1 MTPSPYVILPQGA
14 RQVSLDLSQV
24 AEQIEEM
31 AASLKAEEAERG
43 QKINFALET
52 LHKQAGQLDQ
62 LRQKVKSSRTTW
74 LVAETPDR
82 LDIHEPPPLLPQ
94 DFVVLASDG
103 SHIDVDRHRSC
114 HCFLI
119 NIGTVR
125 LRYGKSPDAQLS
137 SSPSLYSQGEDL
149 VISSPS
155 GNSYEPIEG
164 ALLGVKRTVEECR
177 LLADAAS
184 SLEDSLPTLALLDG
198 SLVLWTLAG
207 QSNYPEYVSQALVNE
222 GFLRYLEDM
231 RKLSLVR
238 QLAIAAYISFPRST
252 EVANVLRL
260 AVCPHEPADCD
271 RYCRGKDAER
281 QCDSVAG
288 VLDRAIFK
296 RLLSPGERSAIFGS
310 RSSIVEQRYGV
321 HRAQFFYIKI
331 DDEEVARVEIPLW
344 VAQNGELMRLVHAVV
359 WQQCCQ
365 GQGYPVA
372 LSEAHEKAVVTASD
386 REQFWRLLE
395 RDIVLGSSAKSRS
408 KKSRWI

>member
-1 MTPSPYVILPQGA
+1 M
-14 RQVSLDLSQV
+14 SLDLAQV
-24 AEQIEEM
+24 AGQIEEM

-43 QKINFALET
+43 QRINFALET

-62 LRQKVKSSRTTW
+62 LRQKVQSSRTTW
-74 LVAETPDR
+74 LVPEITDR
-82 LDIHEPPPLLPQ
+82 LDINEPPPPLPQ

-103 SHIDVDRHRSC
+103 SHIDVDRHRSA

-125 LRYGKSPDAQLS
+125 LRYGKNPDAQLS
-137 SSPSLYSQGEDL
+137 SSPFLYSQGDDL

-164 ALLGVKRTVEECR
+164 ALLGVKRTVEECHS
-177 LLADAAS
+177 LADAAA

-207 QSNYPEYVSQALVNE
+207 QNNYPEYVSQALVNE
-222 GFLRYLEDM
+222 GFLTYLEDM
-231 RKLSLVR
+231 RKLSLVK

-288 VLDRAIFK
+288 VLDRAIFD

-344 VAQNGELMRLVHAVV
+344 VAQNRELMRLVHAVV

-386 REQFWRLLE
+386 REQFWQLLE
-395 RDIVLGSSAKSRS
+395 RDIVLRSSAKSRS
-408 KKSRWI
+408 KRSRWI

>member
-1 MTPSPYVILPQGA
+1 
-14 RQVSLDLSQV
+14 VSLDLAQV
-24 AEQIEEM
+24 AGQIEGM

-43 QKINFALET
+43 QRINFALET

-62 LRQKVKSSRTTW
+62 LRQKVQSSRTTW
-74 LVAETPDR
+74 LVAETPDG
-82 LDIHEPPPLLPQ
+82 LDINEPPPSLPQ

-103 SHIDVDRHRSC
+103 SHIDVDRHRSA

-125 LRYGKSPDAQLS
+125 LRYGEKPDAQLS
-137 SSPSLYSQGEDL
+137 SSPFLYSQGDDL

-164 ALLGVKRTVEECR
+164 ALLGVKRTVEECHS
-177 LLADAAS
+177 LADAAT

-207 QSNYPEYVSQALVNE
+207 QNNYPEYVSQALVNE

-231 RKLSLVR
+231 RRLSLAK
-238 QLAIAAYISFPRST
+238 QLAVAAYISFPRST
-252 EVANVLRL
+252 EVANALRL

-288 VLDRAIFK
+288 VLDRAIFN

-310 RSSIVEQRYGV
+310 RSSIVEQRYGA

-344 VAQNGELMRLVHAVV
+344 VAQNRELMRLVHAVV
-359 WQQCCQ
+359 WQQCRQ

-386 REQFWRLLE
+386 RDQFWQLLE
-395 RDIVLGSSAKSRS
+395 RDIVLKSSAKSRS
-408 KKSRWI
+408 KRSRWI